1 MLRVRPPR
9 QVLIVDDE
17 AAIRAVIHEVLT
29 ADGYLV
35 DEAENGADAMT
46 RMRVWTPSAV
56 VLDLM
61 MPVMDGCTLVRTMRQ
76 DELLA
81 KVPFLLVSAGP
92 RLEEACKEL
101 AANGCLNKPFEIEA
115 LLAAVHDLLP

>member
-1 MLRVRPPR
+1 M
-9 QVLIVDDE
+9 
-17 AAIRAVIHEVLT
+17 RAVIHEVLS

-35 DEAENGADAMT
+35 DEAKNGADAVT
-46 RMRVWTPSAV
+46 RMRVSIPSAL

-61 MPVMDGCTLVRTMRQ
+61 MPVMDGRTLVRTMRQ

-92 RLEEACKEL
+92 SLEEACQEL
-101 AANGCLNKPFEIEA
+101 AANGCLNKPFEIDA
-115 LLAAVHDLLP
+115 LLAAIHDLLP

>member
-1 MLRVRPPR
+1 MLSAPPSR

-17 AAIRAVIHEVLT
+17 ASMRAVIHDVLT
-29 ADGYLV
+29 SDGYV
-35 DEAENGADAMT
+35 VIEAKNGAEAIT
-46 RMRVWTPSAV
+46 RMHVSMPGAL

-61 MPVMDGCTLVRTMRQ
+61 MPVMDGRTLVRTMRQ

-81 KVPFLLVSAGP
+81 RVPFLLVSAGP
-92 RLEEACKEL
+92 SLEEACKEL

-115 LLAAVHDLLP
+115 LLAAVHDLFS